1 MSAAI
6 AVDRPPI
13 APVRADEQVE
23 EVSQPTGDES
33 ASTKGAPS
41 FGAVMAASIPLGMV
55 AIFVLATV
63 GMTMYRGDFVGAMGV
78 ASYLAIWIGGG
89 FGFIFGGA
97 AWAIRQPHH

>member
-1 MSAAI
+1 MNAAI
-6 AVDRPPI
+6 AVDRPSV
-13 APVRADEQVE
+13 APVQADDWADDVSEPASVE
-23 EVSQPTGDES
+23 PR
-33 ASTKGAPS
+33 TKDDAPS
-41 FGAVMAASIPLGMV
+41 FGAVMAVSIPLGML

-97 AWAIRQPHH
+97 AWAVRQSHH